1 VLDTLVSNVLL
12 GVGLGSQLNDVASVV
27 VSSADEGAAYDG
39 VPGADDDDDDAS
51 TGQEDAVASVE
62 VAPIE
67 VGEDG
72 EGV

>member
-39 VPGADDDDDDAS
+39 VPGADDDDDAS

-62 VAPIE
+62 VAPME